1 MRLIHRLFIL
11 SLYLLAGCS
20 STEERQV
27 SDHFDGKRFFNPTW
41 DGEPFPKLSDV
52 IRLMRAPKKSGRLNS
67 KTRSRPSS
75 TKSSMKMRWPSP
87 LSTTNKKSRPL
98 DSSFYLAERVGFE
111 PTSPVK
117 GCRFSR
123 PVYSTTLPPLRDQ
136 IILVRDEQN
145 Q

>member
-52 IRLMRAPKKSGRLNS
+52 IRLMRAPKKKWPTQLENQIAPKLNE
-67 KTRSRPSS
+67 KLHENEVAITFINH
-75 TKSSMKMRWPSP
+75 K
-87 LSTTNKKSRPL
+87 
-98 DSSFYLAERVGFE
+98 
-111 PTSPVK
+111 
-117 GCRFSR
+117 
-123 PVYSTTLPPLRDQ
+123 
-136 IILVRDEQN
+136 
-145 Q
+145 